1 MTEGAVGGA
10 ERDLAFGLPPR
21 FVAVA
26 RLGEGAEGGTWTA
39 LDADAGGRRVALKR
53 VPPERVGQ
61 VRQAFRVLRRVSSPH
76 LPAALE
82 LLQETGGGAWLVT
95 GWIDGAPLQ
104 PGPVAASEA
113 LAEAI
118 AVAHALRAIHEA
130 GTHHGDVSPGN
141 VLAGEGGVVLT
152 DFGQVGCLGCGTPGF
167 LAPEAL
173 AGGGGPAADV
183 FALGCLLCF
192 RLFGA
197 APWAR
202 PEGLVDALRRG
213 ERAVDARLAELAAGA
228 AVPEELLALL
238 RRLLALDGARR
249 LVDLRLVLA
258 RLQELLET
266 CREGHGQEGMS
277 SGAGPTW
284 WLPARWPYAGTS
296 LAPALAMLLPAPRAR
311 LVAVA
316 GPPGAGRRRVV
327 EELVATLQ
335 AQAEGPP
342 ARLCP
347 AERLGAALQVPAAGW
362 IEAWIAGAEEVV
374 FGLPEAPQWPGDL
387 AEETGDEGHVARRR
401 AAVLAAAAAMA
412 RTTLIVPVS
421 PALGAALARAGAEA
435 AGRGEPPIAVLE
447 LRPWTEAELLQ
458 ALQPVLDPPE
468 ERAGWAEALRAAT
481 GGWPGAT
488 VEAIE
493 ASARAM
499 LVRPTPEGIAGAAA
513 TARGAL
519 DAGRA
524 RLVLEAAWT
533 AEGREA
539 AVATGAGLQ
548 AAHLFAPGG
557 VPLGWAL
564 AAARRAFGPRLR
576 ELARERLA
584 ELEDPTGREGHG
596 EENMSGGT
604 ARSVTLALAV
614 DAESPA
620 AVSRWLA
627 ACPETGGAWERDP
640 ALPRLLERIDAG
652 LPDASRA
659 KLAAA
664 LLRAGQA
671 GRALTL
677 ATGGGPRCALVAARA
692 LEQTGRAGEALV
704 RLDALLAEPEL
715 SDDLRA
721 TGLGLRWRALTDLG
735 RASEAV
741 LEAEAL
747 ASTEMAKGTC
757 LEGHVEAEGVT
768 ARAEAAGAAGTERTG
783 AAGTERTGA
792 AGTER
797 TGVSADEK
805 GTGASATERT
815 GAAGTER
822 TGASAD
828 EKGTGVAATQRT
840 VASADEKETVGERV
854 DGTGAGESVRSA
866 RPKKSRPARRG
877 ASARDASAAGA
888 ASQSDSLTQ
897 GAGLFEHAR
906 EDRRCVAL
914 AASGPG
920 AAEAWLWAALAA
932 IYGGA
937 EDRAEDWLARA
948 EARLEAAAGHPG
960 LQARI
965 DQVRGNLA
973 HLRGQLGH
981 AEAAYERAAAG
992 FERAGEAIG
1001 RTLLAANLAALAIL
1015 SGELGRGLEHG
1026 RQALRGYLAL
1036 GRVQALPEL
1045 AENLVQL
1052 LVRAGAQA
1060 EAVRLHVLLAQTLS
1074 GTAGSLAQARLE
1086 RVQAELVWGER
1097 LRGQGSDAAVAH
1109 AFAAAAEALQR
1120 AGATRDAGEAML
1132 RAAAAARRS
1141 GQPARAAELLA
1152 AAERGLADGDEELQV
1167 AAALERVLAGAGGV
1181 PGELARACRALAEL
1195 PRPEELAA
1203 RGRLEL
1209 AWHYDHVLH
1218 AILGPSDPRRPALA
1232 RRAARTWEVLMS
1244 KIPDLDKPSAR
1255 AALLAESGDRAAV
1268 AALVSDLPESTGE
1281 PPPDEP
1287 PPPEA
1292 RRSGEAGQLLRMYR
1306 RLVREDDLERL
1317 LAQVVDAAMEL
1328 CDAERGAIA
1337 VLPSPPSRSGEAA
1350 APTLV
1355 ARELAGGAGGTF
1367 SRSVL
1372 DRVLAEGTPILS
1384 VDAITDDR
1392 FGQSR
1397 SISHLNLRSVLAVP
1411 LVHRGALLGALYV
1424 DHRLRRGAWGEADLA
1439 RLEEYAELAALAIA
1453 HRGAVAAL
1461 AERGRELAAL
1471 LEERELEVRGLREAA
1486 RTPERR
1492 GYRNMV
1498 GGTGSIQAVF
1508 RLVDRLADSD
1518 VPVVIYG
1525 ESGTGKELVA
1535 RAIHD
1540 GGARRARPFVAEN
1553 CGAIPETLLES
1564 VLFGHAKGA
1573 FTGAQRATPGL
1584 FEAADGGSLFLDEI
1598 GEMSPAMQTKLLRVL
1613 QEGEVRRVGDTTVR
1627 KIDVRVI
1634 AASNRD
1640 LDAMVAAGQFRK
1652 DLLYRVRVVKVELPP
1667 LRARTED
1674 LPLLIEHFLGK
1685 YDRGRRLTVSA
1696 AAIRLLARYAWPGNI
1711 RELENEVQRWVAL
1724 CEARVEPDD
1733 LSPAIREAPASGVPD
1748 PDDLRLRP
1756 RVERLERELI
1766 DRALQQ
1772 AGGNQTRAAT
1782 LLGLSR
1788 FGLQKKLRRLE
1799 SGGEDED

>member
-1 MTEGAVGGA
+1 M
-10 ERDLAFGLPPR
+10 
-21 FVAVA
+21 
-26 RLGEGAEGGTWTA
+26 GEGAEGGTWTA

-53 VPPERVGQ
+53 VPPERAAQ

-82 LLQETGGGAWLVT
+82 LLHETGGGAWLVT
-95 GWIDGAPLQ
+95 GWIDGAPLRA
-104 PGPVAASEA
+104 GPAPAAEA

-197 APWAR
+197 APWSR
-202 PEGLVDALRRG
+202 PEALVDALRRG
-213 ERAVDARLAELAAGA
+213 ERAVDARLAELAEGKA
-228 AVPEELLALL
+228 APDELLALL

-258 RLQELLET
+258 RLQAALLT
-266 CREGHGQEGMS
+266 CRAGHGPSDMVSE
-277 SGAGPTW
+277 AGPTW

-296 LAPALAMLLPAPRAR
+296 LAPALALLLPAPRAR
-311 LVAVA
+311 LIAVA
-316 GPPGAGRRRVV
+316 GPPGSGRARVV

-347 AERLGAALQVPAAGW
+347 AERLGAALAVPAAGW
-362 IEAWIAGAEEVV
+362 IEAWIAGAEEAV
-374 FGLPEAPQWPGDL
+374 FGLPEAPPWPGDL
-387 AEETGDEGHVARRR
+387 AEESGDEEHVARRR

-412 RTTLIVPVS
+412 RTTLVVPVA
-421 PALGAALARAGAEA
+421 PEVGAALARAGAEA

-447 LRPWTEAELLQ
+447 LRPWSADELMQ

-468 ERAGWAEALRAAT
+468 EREGWASALRAAT

-488 VEAIE
+488 IEAIE
-493 ASARAM
+493 ACARAS
-499 LVRPTPEGIAGAAA
+499 LSRPTPEGIAGASA

-539 AVATGAGLQ
+539 AVATGAGLG

-564 AAARRAFGPRLR
+564 AAARRTFGPRVR

-584 ELEDPTGREGHG
+584 ELGDAPGRDEAGGRAGHG
-596 EENMSGGT
+596 EEDMSRDAGQSRAGDPASGREAHVAEDMPRSAGRGMAAESALDASEREGHVVEDMSDRSCENGAGGRGGSGPEEH
-604 ARSVTLALAV
+604 ALGDMSPGGRRGVSLALAV

-620 AVSRWLA
+620 AVARWLA

-652 LPDASRA
+652 LPDAARA

-671 GRALTL
+671 GRALAL
-677 ATGGGPRCALVAARA
+677 AEAGGPRCGLIAARA
-692 LEQTGRAGEALV
+692 LEQTGRAGEALA
-704 RLDALLAEPEL
+704 RLDALLDDPEL
-715 SDDLRA
+715 AAELRA
-721 TGLGLRWRALTDLG
+721 TAVGLRWRALTDLG

-741 LEAEAL
+741 LEARRLAEPAAAEETGLKGQASLAEATGDVGHVPEDMLEAAL
-747 ASTEMAKGTC
+747 AST
-757 LEGHVEAEGVT
+757 
-768 ARAEAAGAAGTERTG
+768 
-783 AAGTERTGA
+783 
-792 AGTER
+792 
-797 TGVSADEK
+797 
-805 GTGASATERT
+805 
-815 GAAGTER
+815 
-822 TGASAD
+822 
-828 EKGTGVAATQRT
+828 
-840 VASADEKETVGERV
+840 
-854 DGTGAGESVRSA
+854 
-866 RPKKSRPARRG
+866 
-877 ASARDASAAGA
+877 
-888 ASQSDSLTQ
+888 
-897 GAGLFEHAR
+897 
-906 EDRRCVAL
+906 
-914 AASGPG
+914 GPG

-937 EDRAEDWLARA
+937 EGRAEGWLERA
-948 EARLEAAAGHPG
+948 DERLGTASGYPG

-965 DQVRGNLA
+965 EQVRGNLA
-973 HLRGQLGH
+973 HLRGQLGL
-981 AEAAYERAAAG
+981 AEAAYGRAASA

-1001 RTLLAANLAALAIL
+1001 RTLLAANLAALAIV
-1015 SGELGRGLEHG
+1015 SGELGRGLEYG

-1060 EAVRLHVLLAQTLS
+1060 EAVRLSVLLAQTLGDTS
-1074 GTAGSLAQARLE
+1074 SSLARARLG

-1097 LRGQGSDAAVAH
+1097 LRGRSSDAAVAH
-1109 AFAAAAEALQR
+1109 AFAAAADELQR
-1120 AGATRDAGEAML
+1120 AGAARDASEAWL
-1132 RAAAAARRS
+1132 RAAAAARRC
-1141 GQPARAAELLA
+1141 GQPTRAAELLA
-1152 AAERGLADGDEELQV
+1152 AAEQGIDAGDEELRV
-1167 AAALERVLAGAGGV
+1167 GAALERLLAAAASGAA
-1181 PGELARACRALAEL
+1181 GELARAGQLLAEL
-1195 PRPEELAA
+1195 PRSTDLAA

-1209 AWHYDHVLH
+1209 AWQYDQVLH
-1218 AILGPSDPRRPALA
+1218 AILSPSDPRRPALA
-1232 RRAARTWEVLMS
+1232 RRAAHTWEALMS
-1244 KIPDLDKPSAR
+1244 KIPDLDKPGAR
-1255 AALLAESGDRAAV
+1255 AALLAESGDRAAL
-1268 AALVSDLPESTGE
+1268 AALLSDLPESTGE
-1281 PPPDEP
+1281 AASEP
-1287 PPPEA
+1287 TPAEPE
-1292 RRSGEAGQLLRMYR
+1292 RRAGDPGHLLRMYR
-1306 RLVREDDLERL
+1306 RLVREDDLGRL

-1337 VLPSPPSRSGEAA
+1337 VLPAPTRSGPTE
-1350 APTLV
+1350 PTLI
-1355 ARELAGGAGGTF
+1355 ARELAGGPGGTF

-1372 DRVLAEGTPILS
+1372 DRVIAEGAPILS

-1439 RLEEYAELAALAIA
+1439 RLEEFAELAALAIA

-1492 GYRNMV
+1492 GYGGMV
-1498 GGTGSIQAVF
+1498 GGTGAIQAVF

-1540 GGARRARPFVAEN
+1540 GGPRRARPFVAEN

-1564 VLFGHAKGA
+1564 VLFGHARGA

-1584 FEAADGGSLFLDEI
+1584 FEAADGGTLFLDEI

-1613 QEGEVRRVGDTTVR
+1613 QEGEVRRVGDTAVR

-1696 AAIRLLARYAWPGNI
+1696 SAVRALARYAWPGNI

-1733 LSPAIREAPASGVPD
+1733 LSPAIREAPAAGTPD

-1766 DRALQQ
+1766 DRALQT

-1799 SGGEDED
+1799 SGGDDED

>member
-1 MTEGAVGGA
+1 MTRAAVGGA
-10 ERDLAFGLPPR
+10 ERDLALGLPPR

-39 LDADAGGRRVALKR
+39 RDADAGGRRVALKH
-53 VPPERVGQ
+53 VPPGRAAQ

-95 GWIDGAPLQ
+95 GWIDGAPLTA
-104 PGPVAASEA
+104 GPVALAEA
-113 LAEAI
+113 LGEAI

-173 AGGGGPAADV
+173 AGGGGPAADA

-197 APWAR
+197 APWSR

-213 ERAVDARLAELAAGA
+213 ERAVDARLAELAAQA
-228 AVPEELLALL
+228 PVPTELLALL

-258 RLQELLET
+258 RLQGLLVT
-266 CREGHGQEGMS
+266 CLDGHVTENMS
-277 SGAGPTW
+277 SESGPTW

-296 LAPALAMLLPAPRAR
+296 LAPALAVLLPTPRAQ
-311 LVAVA
+311 LVAVV
-316 GPPGAGRRRVV
+316 GPPGAGRGRVV

-362 IEAWIAGAEEVV
+362 IEAWIAGAEAAV
-374 FGLPEAPQWPGDL
+374 FGLPEAPPWPGDL
-387 AEETGDEGHVARRR
+387 AEETGDEEHVARRR
-401 AAVLAAAAAMA
+401 SAVLAAAAAMA
-412 RTTLIVPVS
+412 RTTVIVPVS
-421 PALGAALARAGAEA
+421 PAVGAALARAGAEA
-435 AGRGEPPIAVLE
+435 AGRGEPPIAVVE
-447 LRPWTEAELLQ
+447 LRPWTEEELSQ

-468 ERAGWAEALRAAT
+468 EREGWAAALRAAT

-493 ASARAM
+493 ASARAV
-499 LVRPTPEGIAGAAA
+499 LARPTPEGIAGAAA

-557 VPLGWAL
+557 VPLGWAV
-564 AAARRAFGPRLR
+564 AAARRTFGPRVR

-584 ELEDPTGREGHG
+584 ELEEAGGRGGHG
-596 EENMSGGT
+596 EEDMSGG
-604 ARSVTLALAV
+604 AGRSVALALAV
-614 DAESPA
+614 DAEAPQ

-627 ACPETGGAWERDP
+627 GCEESGGPWERDP
-640 ALPRLLERIDAG
+640 ALPRLLERIDAE
-652 LPDASRA
+652 LPDVSRA
-659 KLAAA
+659 KLAGA

-677 ATGGGPRCALVAARA
+677 AAGGGPRCALVAARA
-692 LEQTGRAGEALV
+692 LEQTGRAGEALG
-704 RLDALLAEPEL
+704 RLEALLVSPEL
-715 SDDLRA
+715 ADGLRA
-721 TGLGLRWRALTDLG
+721 TALGLRWRALTDLG

-741 LEAEAL
+741 AEVLRLAPRELARETGAERAESSGLARETGDGRAETSGESEGLARETGDGRAETREASDGPARE
-747 ASTEMAKGTC
+747 TGD
-757 LEGHVEAEGVT
+757 G
-768 ARAEAAGAAGTERTG
+768 RAEADGALAGAPAVMAEGTCSEEQ
-783 AAGTERTGA
+783 APKDMAVGTW
-792 AGTER
+792 
-797 TGVSADEK
+797 
-805 GTGASATERT
+805 
-815 GAAGTER
+815 
-822 TGASAD
+822 
-828 EKGTGVAATQRT
+828 
-840 VASADEKETVGERV
+840 
-854 DGTGAGESVRSA
+854 
-866 RPKKSRPARRG
+866 P
-877 ASARDASAAGA
+877 
-888 ASQSDSLTQ
+888 
-897 GAGLFEHAR
+897 FEHAH
-906 EDRRCVAL
+906 EDMLRSAL
-914 AASGPG
+914 AASGSG

-937 EDRAEDWLARA
+937 EGHAEGWLERAEG
-948 EARLEAAAGHPG
+948 RLGAAGAPG

-973 HLRGQLGH
+973 HLRGQLGR

-992 FERAGEAIG
+992 FERAGEGIG

-1074 GTAGSLAQARLE
+1074 GTSGSLAQARLG

-1109 AFAAAAEALQR
+1109 AFAAAAEALQG
-1120 AGATRDAGEAML
+1120 AGATRDACEARL

-1141 GQPARAAELLA
+1141 GQPARAVELLA
-1152 AAERGLADGDEELQV
+1152 AAEQGLGEGDEGLEV
-1167 AAALERVLAGAGGV
+1167 TAALEGVLTAAAGGV
-1181 PGELARACRALAEL
+1181 PGELARACLRLAEL
-1195 PRPEELAA
+1195 PPPVELAA

-1218 AILGPSDPRRPALA
+1218 AILSPSDPRRPALA
-1232 RRAARTWEVLMS
+1232 RRAAHTWEALMS
-1244 KIPDLDKPSAR
+1244 KIPELDKPSAR

-1281 PPPDEP
+1281 TAG
-1287 PPPEA
+1287 EA
-1292 RRSGEAGQLLRMYR
+1292 PQAEVGRRSGDAGHLLRMYR
-1306 RLVREDDLERL
+1306 RLVREDDLGRL

-1337 VLPSPPSRSGEAA
+1337 VLPSPPARGAEAA
-1350 APTLV
+1350 PPTLI
-1355 ARELAGGAGGTF
+1355 ARELAGGPGGTF

-1498 GGTGSIQAVF
+1498 GGTGSIQTVF

-1540 GGARRARPFVAEN
+1540 GGPRKARPFVAEN

-1613 QEGEVRRVGDTTVR
+1613 QEGEVRRVGETAVR
-1627 KIDVRVI
+1627 KIDVRLI

-1733 LSPAIREAPASGVPD
+1733 LSPAIREAPASGAPAA
-1748 PDDLRLRP
+1748 DDLRLRP

-1772 AGGNQTRAAT
+1772 ASGNQTRAAT

-1799 SGGEDED
+1799 SGGEDEE

>member
-53 VPPERVGQ
+53 VPPERAGQ

-130 GTHHGDVSPGN
+130 GTHHGNVSPGN

-238 RRLLALDGARR
+238 RRVLALDGARR

-266 CREGHGQEGMS
+266 CRQGHGPESMS

-316 GPPGAGRRRVV
+316 GPPGAGRGRVV

-362 IEAWIAGAEEVV
+362 IEAWIAGAEEAV

-493 ASARAM
+493 ASARAV
-499 LVRPTPEGIAGAAA
+499 LARPTPEGIAGAAA
-513 TARGAL
+513 MTRGAL

-564 AAARRAFGPRLR
+564 AAARRTFGPRLR

-584 ELEDPTGREGHG
+584 ELEESTGREGHG
-596 EENMSGGT
+596 EEDMSGGA
-604 ARSVTLALAV
+604 ARNVTLALAV
-614 DAESPA
+614 DAGSAA

-627 ACPETGGAWERDP
+627 ACAETGGAWERDP
-640 ALPRLLERIDAG
+640 ALPRLLERIDAE

-704 RLDALLAEPEL
+704 RLDALLAEPAL
-715 SDDLRA
+715 PDDLRA

-741 LEAEAL
+741 LEVEAL
-747 ASTEMAKGTC
+747 ASPELAKGTG
-757 LEGHVEAEGVT
+757 LQGQAGAEEAM
-768 ARAEAAGAAGTERTG
+768 ARVEAAGASAKGRAKRTG
-783 AAGTERTGA
+783 G
-792 AGTER
+792 
-797 TGVSADEK
+797 D
-805 GTGASATERT
+805 
-815 GAAGTER
+815 
-822 TGASAD
+822 
-828 EKGTGVAATQRT
+828 
-840 VASADEKETVGERV
+840 RV
-854 DGTGAGESVRSA
+854 EATGAGGPSA
-866 RPKKSRPARRG
+866 RPKKNRPA
-877 ASARDASAAGA
+877 SRDASAGAPAAMDA
-888 ASQSDSLTQ
+888 ASDPESLVQ
-897 GAGLFEHAR
+897 GAGPFEHAR
-906 EDRRCVAL
+906 EDRSRAAL
-914 AASGPG
+914 AASGSG

-937 EDRAEDWLARA
+937 EGRAEDWLARA
-948 EARLEAAAGHPG
+948 EARLGGAAGHPG

-973 HLRGQLGH
+973 HLRGQLGQ

-1074 GTAGSLAQARLE
+1074 GTSGSLAQARLE

-1167 AAALERVLAGAGGV
+1167 AAALERVLAAGAGGV
-1181 PGELARACRALAEL
+1181 PGELARACRVLAEL
-1195 PRPEELAA
+1195 PRPDDLAA

-1218 AILGPSDPRRPALA
+1218 AILSPSDPRRPALA

-1281 PPPDEP
+1281 PPPEEA

-1337 VLPSPPSRSGEAA
+1337 VLPAPPSRSGEAA

-1724 CEARVEPDD
+1724 CEVRVEPDD
-1733 LSPAIREAPASGVPD
+1733 LSPAIREAPASGAPD

-1766 DRALQQ
+1766 ERALQL

>member
-21 FVAVA
+21 FVAVT
-26 RLGEGAEGGTWTA
+26 RLGEGAEGGTWSA

-53 VPPERVGQ
+53 VPPERAGQ

-82 LLQETGGGAWLVT
+82 LLHETGGGAWLVT

-104 PGPVAASEA
+104 PGPVGPAEA
-113 LAEAI
+113 LGEAI

-141 VLAGEGGVVLT
+141 VLAGDGGVVLT

-197 APWAR
+197 PPWAR

-213 ERAVDARLAELAAGA
+213 ERAVEARLAELAAGA
-228 AVPEELLALL
+228 ALPEELPALL
-238 RRLLALDGARR
+238 RRLLALDGTRR
-249 LVDLRLVLA
+249 LIDLRLVLA
-258 RLQELLET
+258 RLQALLLT
-266 CREGHGQEGMS
+266 CRAGHGPESMS
-277 SGAGPTW
+277 PEPGPTW

-296 LAPALAMLLPAPRAR
+296 LAPALALLLPAPRAR

-316 GPPGAGRRRVV
+316 GPPGSGRGRVV
-327 EELVATLQ
+327 EELVGTLQ
-335 AQAEGPP
+335 AQADGPP

-362 IEAWIAGAEEVV
+362 IEAWIAGAEEAV
-374 FGLPEAPQWPGDL
+374 FGLPEAPPWPGDL
-387 AEETGDEGHVARRR
+387 AEETGNEEHVARRR

-421 PALGAALARAGAEA
+421 PAVGAALARAGAEA
-435 AGRGEPPIAVLE
+435 AVRGEAPLAVLE
-447 LRPWTEAELLQ
+447 LRPWTEGELLQ

-468 ERAGWAEALRAAT
+468 EREAWAAALRAAT

-488 VEAIE
+488 IEAIE
-493 ASARAM
+493 ASARAS
-499 LVRPTPEGIAGAAA
+499 LARPTPEGIAAASA
-513 TARGAL
+513 TGRAAL

-539 AVATGAGLQ
+539 AMATGAGLQ

-557 VPLGWAL
+557 VPLAWAL
-564 AAARRAFGPRLR
+564 AAARRAFGPRVR

-584 ELEDPTGREGHG
+584 ELEEAAGREGHG
-596 EENMSGGT
+596 EENMSSGT
-604 ARSVTLALAV
+604 RVTLALAV
-614 DAESPA
+614 DADSPA

-627 ACPETGGAWERDP
+627 DCPEAGGAWERDP
-640 ALPRLLERIDAG
+640 ALPRLLERIDSG

-671 GRALTL
+671 GRALAL
-677 ATGGGPRCALVAARA
+677 AEKGGPRCALVAARA
-692 LEQTGRAGEALV
+692 LEQTGRAGEALT
-704 RLDALLAEPEL
+704 RLDALLAEPAL
-715 SDDLRA
+715 PGDLRGTA
-721 TGLGLRWRALTDLG
+721 LGLRWRALTDLG

-741 LEAEAL
+741 VEVQRLASSEVARETGPIGQAEELAEETDGPGEGAGVDRLVGETGVTSASAGPASRASGGTPASGAVGTSGVLEGPGTSERDPRESGEAGSQASGRSAALGMSKGAGSIEQDLREMDEAGAL
-747 ASTEMAKGTC
+747 AGGRSGTNGMSEGTC
-757 LEGHVEAEGVT
+757 SNEHEPEDML
-768 ARAEAAGAAGTERTG
+768 GA
-783 AAGTERTGA
+783 
-792 AGTER
+792 
-797 TGVSADEK
+797 
-805 GTGASATERT
+805 
-815 GAAGTER
+815 
-822 TGASAD
+822 
-828 EKGTGVAATQRT
+828 
-840 VASADEKETVGERV
+840 
-854 DGTGAGESVRSA
+854 
-866 RPKKSRPARRG
+866 
-877 ASARDASAAGA
+877 
-888 ASQSDSLTQ
+888 
-897 GAGLFEHAR
+897 
-906 EDRRCVAL
+906 AL

-937 EDRAEDWLARA
+937 EGRAEEWLGRA
-948 EARLEAAAGHPG
+948 EARLGADAGYPG

-973 HLRGQLGH
+973 HLRGQLGL
-981 AEAAYERAAAG
+981 AETAYERAAAG

-1001 RTLLAANLAALAIL
+1001 RTLLAANLAALAIV

-1074 GTAGSLAQARLE
+1074 ETSGSLAQARLE

-1120 AGATRDAGEAML
+1120 AGATRDACEAWL
-1132 RAAAAARRS
+1132 RAAAAARRG
-1141 GQPARAAELLA
+1141 GQSARAVELLA
-1152 AAERGLADGDEELQV
+1152 AAERGLAEGDEELEV
-1167 AAALERVLAGAGGV
+1167 AAALERVLVAAAGGV
-1181 PGELARACRALAEL
+1181 PGEVARACRPLADL
-1195 PRPEELAA
+1195 PRAADLAA

-1209 AWHYDHVLH
+1209 AWHYEQVLH
-1218 AILGPSDPRRPALA
+1218 AILSPSDPRRPALA
-1232 RRAARTWEVLMS
+1232 RRAAHTWEALMS

-1268 AALVSDLPESTGE
+1268 AALVSDLPESAGE
-1281 PPPDEP
+1281 P
-1287 PPPEA
+1287 A
-1292 RRSGEAGQLLRMYR
+1292 GEAPPAEAGRRGGDAGHLLRMYR
-1306 RLVREDDLERL
+1306 RLVREDDLGRL

-1337 VLPSPPSRSGEAA
+1337 VLPSPPARGGEAT

-1355 ARELAGGAGGTF
+1355 ARELAGGPGGTF

-1372 DRVLAEGTPILS
+1372 DRVIAEGTPILS

-1492 GYRNMV
+1492 GYRGMV

-1540 GGARRARPFVAEN
+1540 GGPRRTRPFVAEN

-1584 FEAADGGSLFLDEI
+1584 FEAADGGTLFLDEI

-1613 QEGEVRRVGDTTVR
+1613 QESEVRRVGDTAVR

-1640 LDAMVAAGQFRK
+1640 LDAMVASGQFRK

-1696 AAIRLLARYAWPGNI
+1696 ASIRALARYAWPGNI

-1724 CEARVEPDD
+1724 CEARVEPDE
-1733 LSPAIREAPASGVPD
+1733 LSPAIREAPASGAPA

-1766 DRALQQ
+1766 DRALQL

>member
-95 GWIDGAPLQ
+95 GWIDGAVLQ

-258 RLQELLET
+258 RLQALLET
-266 CREGHGQEGMS
+266 CRQGHGSEGMS
-277 SGAGPTW
+277 SGSGPTW

-316 GPPGAGRRRVV
+316 GPPGAGRGRVV

-362 IEAWIAGAEEVV
+362 IEAWIAGAEEAV

-421 PALGAALARAGAEA
+421 PALGSALARAGAEA

-499 LVRPTPEGIAGAAA
+499 LARPTPEGIAGAAA
-513 TARGAL
+513 TTRGAL

-524 RLVLEAAWT
+524 CLVLEAAWT

-564 AAARRAFGPRLR
+564 AAARRTFGPRLR
-576 ELARERLA
+576 DLARERLA
-584 ELEDPTGREGHG
+584 ELEDLAGREGHG
-596 EENMSGGT
+596 EEDMSGGT

-627 ACPETGGAWERDP
+627 GCPETGGAWERDP
-640 ALPRLLERIDAG
+640 ALPRLLERIDAR

-715 SDDLRA
+715 SGDLRA

-741 LEAEAL
+741 LEVEQLVASELAKRTGLEGQVEASVRGSVTAGVEAAD
-747 ASTEMAKGTC
+747 ASAKGKGG
-757 LEGHVEAEGVT
+757 ERVEETGAGGPS
-768 ARAEAAGAAGTERTG
+768 AGPKKNRRASRGAGDSSATG
-783 AAGTERTGA
+783 AAVEP
-792 AGTER
+792 
-797 TGVSADEK
+797 
-805 GTGASATERT
+805 
-815 GAAGTER
+815 
-822 TGASAD
+822 
-828 EKGTGVAATQRT
+828 
-840 VASADEKETVGERV
+840 
-854 DGTGAGESVRSA
+854 ESLV
-866 RPKKSRPARRG
+866 
-877 ASARDASAAGA
+877 
-888 ASQSDSLTQ
+888 Q
-897 GAGLFEHAR
+897 GAGLFEHAL
-906 EDRRCVAL
+906 EDRPRAAL

-937 EDRAEDWLARA
+937 EGRAEDWLARA
-948 EARLEAAAGHPG
+948 EARLGGAAGHAG

-973 HLRGQLGH
+973 HLRGQLGQ

-1074 GTAGSLAQARLE
+1074 GTSGSLAQARLE

-1152 AAERGLADGDEELQV
+1152 VAERGLADGDEELQV
-1167 AAALERVLAGAGGV
+1167 AAALERVLAAGAGGV
-1181 PGELARACRALAEL
+1181 PGELAPACRALAEL
-1195 PRPEELAA
+1195 PRPDDLAA

-1218 AILGPSDPRRPALA
+1218 AILSPSDPRRPALA

-1281 PPPDEP
+1281 PPEEAP
-1287 PPPEA
+1287 PQEA
-1292 RRSGEAGQLLRMYR
+1292 RRSGDAGQLLRMYR

-1337 VLPSPPSRSGEAA
+1337 VLPSPPMRSSEAA

-1685 YDRGRRLTVSA
+1685 YDRSRRLTVGA

-1733 LSPAIREAPASGVPD
+1733 LSPAIREAPASGAPD

-1766 DRALQQ
+1766 DRALQL

-1799 SGGEDED
+1799 SGGDDED

>member
-1 MTEGAVGGA
+1 MTEAAVGGE

-53 VPPERVGQ
+53 VPPERAAQ

-82 LLQETGGGAWLVT
+82 LLHETGGGAWLVT

-104 PGPVAASEA
+104 AGPAPAAEA

-197 APWAR
+197 APWSR
-202 PEGLVDALRRG
+202 PEVLVDALRRG
-213 ERAVDARLAELAAGA
+213 ERAVDARLAELADGKA
-228 AVPEELLALL
+228 APDELLALL

-258 RLQELLET
+258 RLQALLIT
-266 CREGHGQEGMS
+266 CRSGQGPSDMVSE
-277 SGAGPTW
+277 AGPTW

-296 LAPALAMLLPAPRAR
+296 LAPALALLLPAPRAR

-316 GPPGAGRRRVV
+316 GPPGSGRARVV

-347 AERLGAALQVPAAGW
+347 AERLGAALAVPAAGW
-362 IEAWIAGAEEVV
+362 IEAWIAGAEEAV
-374 FGLPEAPQWPGDL
+374 FGLPEAPPWPGDL
-387 AEETGDEGHVARRR
+387 AEETGDEEHVARRR

-412 RTTLIVPVS
+412 RTTLVVPVA
-421 PALGAALARAGAEA
+421 PEVGAALARAGAEA

-447 LRPWTEAELLQ
+447 LRPWSADELVL

-468 ERAGWAEALRAAT
+468 EREGWAEALRAAT

-488 VEAIE
+488 IEAIE
-493 ASARAM
+493 ACARAS
-499 LVRPTPEGIAGAAA
+499 LSRPTPEGIAGASA

-539 AVATGAGLQ
+539 AVATGAGLG

-564 AAARRAFGPRLR
+564 AAARRTFGPRLR
-576 ELARERLA
+576 ELARERLTELGDAPGREEA
-584 ELEDPTGREGHG
+584 EGRGGHGTEDMSRDAERERAGSGAGPPDAGEAASRREGHVVKDMSRGAGRRRAESAGSPAAG
-596 EENMSGGT
+596 EASRREGHVVENMSKEPCDSTAAGGHADPSGPEEHALGDMSQG
-604 ARSVTLALAV
+604 ARRGVSLALAV

-620 AVSRWLA
+620 AVARWLA

-652 LPDASRA
+652 LPDAARA

-671 GRALTL
+671 GRALAL
-677 ATGGGPRCALVAARA
+677 AEAGGPRCGLIAARA
-692 LEQTGRAGEALV
+692 LEQTGRAGEALA
-704 RLDALLAEPEL
+704 RLDALLDDPEL
-715 SDDLRA
+715 TGELRA
-721 TGLGLRWRALTDLG
+721 TAVGLRWRALTDLG

-741 LEAEAL
+741 LEARRLAEPAAAEGTGPKGQAKAAGRSASKVAKATGDGGHVSQDMLGEAL
-747 ASTEMAKGTC
+747 
-757 LEGHVEAEGVT
+757 T
-768 ARAEAAGAAGTERTG
+768 AT
-783 AAGTERTGA
+783 
-792 AGTER
+792 
-797 TGVSADEK
+797 
-805 GTGASATERT
+805 
-815 GAAGTER
+815 
-822 TGASAD
+822 
-828 EKGTGVAATQRT
+828 
-840 VASADEKETVGERV
+840 
-854 DGTGAGESVRSA
+854 
-866 RPKKSRPARRG
+866 
-877 ASARDASAAGA
+877 
-888 ASQSDSLTQ
+888 
-897 GAGLFEHAR
+897 
-906 EDRRCVAL
+906 
-914 AASGPG
+914 GPG

-937 EDRAEDWLARA
+937 EGRAEGWLERA
-948 EARLEAAAGHPG
+948 EQRLGDATGYPG

-965 DQVRGNLA
+965 EQVRGNLA
-973 HLRGQLGH
+973 HLRGQLGL
-981 AEAAYERAAAG
+981 AEVAYGRAASA

-1001 RTLLAANLAALAIL
+1001 RTLLAANLAALAIV
-1015 SGELGRGLEHG
+1015 SGELGRGLEYG

-1060 EAVRLHVLLAQTLS
+1060 EAVRLSVLLAQTLGDTS
-1074 GTAGSLAQARLE
+1074 SSLARARLG

-1097 LRGQGSDAAVAH
+1097 LGGRSSDAAVAH
-1109 AFAAAAEALQR
+1109 AFATAADELQR
-1120 AGATRDAGEAML
+1120 AGATRDAGEAWL
-1132 RAAAAARRS
+1132 RAAAAARRC
-1141 GQPARAAELLA
+1141 GQPTRAAELLA
-1152 AAERGLADGDEELQV
+1152 AAEQGIDAGDEELRV
-1167 AAALERVLAGAGGV
+1167 GAALERLLAAAAGRAA
-1181 PGELARACRALAEL
+1181 GELARACQLLAEL
-1195 PRPEELAA
+1195 PRSTDLAA

-1209 AWHYDHVLH
+1209 AWQYDQVLH
-1218 AILGPSDPRRPALA
+1218 AILSPSDPRRPALA
-1232 RRAARTWEVLMS
+1232 RRAAHTWEALMS

-1255 AALLAESGDRAAV
+1255 AALLAESGDRAAL
-1268 AALVSDLPESTGE
+1268 AALVSDLPESAGE
-1281 PPPDEP
+1281 SASEP
-1287 PPPEA
+1287 TPAEPE
-1292 RRSGEAGQLLRMYR
+1292 RRAGDPGHLLRMYR
-1306 RLVREDDLERL
+1306 RLVREDDLGRL

-1337 VLPSPPSRSGEAA
+1337 VLPAPTRSGPTE
-1350 APTLV
+1350 PTLI
-1355 ARELAGGAGGTF
+1355 ARELAGGPGGTF

-1372 DRVLAEGTPILS
+1372 DRVIAEGAPILS

-1439 RLEEYAELAALAIA
+1439 RLEEFAELAALAIA

-1492 GYRNMV
+1492 GYRGMV
-1498 GGTGSIQAVF
+1498 GGTGAIQAVF

-1540 GGARRARPFVAEN
+1540 GGPRRTRPFVAEN

-1584 FEAADGGSLFLDEI
+1584 FEAADGGTLFLDEI

-1613 QEGEVRRVGDTTVR
+1613 QEGEVRRVGDTAVR

-1674 LPLLIEHFLGK
+1674 LPLLIEHFLSK

-1696 AAIRLLARYAWPGNI
+1696 AAVRAVARYAWPGNI

-1733 LSPAIREAPASGVPD
+1733 LSPAIREAPAAGAPD

-1766 DRALQQ
+1766 DRALQM

>member
-1 MTEGAVGGA
+1 MGGA

-82 LLQETGGGAWLVT
+82 LLHETGGGAWLVT

-104 PGPVAASEA
+104 AGPVAPAEA

-152 DFGQVGCLGCGTPGF
+152 DFGHVGCLGCGTPGF

-197 APWAR
+197 PPWAR

-249 LVDLRLVLA
+249 LADLRLVQA
-258 RLQELLET
+258 RLQALLAT
-266 CREGHGQEGMS
+266 CRQGHGPEGMS
-277 SGAGPTW
+277 SEAGPTW
-284 WLPARWPYAGTS
+284 WLPARWPYAGTP
-296 LAPALAMLLPAPRAR
+296 LAPALAMLLPGPRAR

-316 GPPGAGRRRVV
+316 GPPGAGRGRVV
-327 EELVATLQ
+327 EELVGTLQ

-362 IEAWIAGAEEVV
+362 IEAWIAGAEEAV
-374 FGLPEAPQWPGDL
+374 FGLPEAPPWPGDL
-387 AEETGDEGHVARRR
+387 AEETGDEEHVARRR

-412 RTTLIVPVS
+412 TTTLIVPVS

-468 ERAGWAEALRAAT
+468 EREGWAEGLRAAT

-564 AAARRAFGPRLR
+564 AAARRTFGPRLR

-584 ELEDPTGREGHG
+584 EAEEAAGREGHG
-596 EENMSGGT
+596 EEGMSGGT

-640 ALPRLLERIDAG
+640 ALPRLLERLDPA

-671 GRALTL
+671 GRALAL
-677 ATGGGPRCALVAARA
+677 AAGGGPRCALVAARA
-692 LEQTGRAGEALV
+692 LEQTGRAGEALA
-704 RLDALLAEPEL
+704 RLEALLAEPTL
-715 SDDLRA
+715 PDDLRA

-741 LEAEAL
+741 AEAL
-747 ASTEMAKGTC
+747 RLVEPELARGTGP
-757 LEGHVEAEGVT
+757 EGQIAQLFEE
-768 ARAEAAGAAGTERTG
+768 
-783 AAGTERTGA
+783 
-792 AGTER
+792 
-797 TGVSADEK
+797 
-805 GTGASATERT
+805 TGASTDRAAGRSRTAAARAT
-815 GAAGTER
+815 GATAHR
-822 TGASAD
+822 
-828 EKGTGVAATQRT
+828 
-840 VASADEKETVGERV
+840 
-854 DGTGAGESVRSA
+854 GAGDRVGRS
-866 RPKKSRPARRG
+866 S
-877 ASARDASAAGA
+877 SAGA
-888 ASQSDSLTQ
+888 ASEDGDSTQ
-897 GAGLFEHAR
+897 RTCLSGYDP
-906 EDRRCVAL
+906 EDRLRAAL

-937 EDRAEDWLARA
+937 EGRAEGWLARA
-948 EARLEAAAGHPG
+948 EARLAAAPGHAG

-973 HLRGQLGH
+973 HLRGQLGQ

-1074 GTAGSLAQARLE
+1074 GTSGSLAQARLE

-1109 AFAAAAEALQR
+1109 AFATAAEALQR

-1152 AAERGLADGDEELQV
+1152 AAEHGLADGDEELQV
-1167 AAALERVLAGAGGV
+1167 AAALERVLAAAAGGMH
-1181 PGELARACRALAEL
+1181 GEVARACRVLAEL
-1195 PRPEELAA
+1195 PRPGELAA

-1218 AILGPSDPRRPALA
+1218 AILSPSDPRRPALA
-1232 RRAARTWEVLMS
+1232 RRAAHTWEVLMS

-1268 AALVSDLPESTGE
+1268 AALVSDLPESAGE
-1281 PPPDEP
+1281 PVAEEAAPT
-1287 PPPEA
+1287 EA
-1292 RRSGEAGQLLRMYR
+1292 RRGGDAGQLLRMYR

-1337 VLPSPPSRSGEAA
+1337 VLPTPARSGEAA

-1355 ARELAGGAGGTF
+1355 ARELSGGAGGTF

-1372 DRVLAEGTPILS
+1372 DRVLAEGTAILS

-1439 RLEEYAELAALAIA
+1439 RLEEFAELAALAIA

-1492 GYRNMV
+1492 GYRGMV

-1540 GGARRARPFVAEN
+1540 GGPRRARPFVAEN

-1584 FEAADGGSLFLDEI
+1584 FEAADGGTLFLDEI

-1696 AAIRLLARYAWPGNI
+1696 AAVRLLARYAWPGNI

-1733 LSPAIREAPASGVPD
+1733 LSPAIREAPASGAPD

-1766 DRALQQ
+1766 DRALQL